1 MTNLTLSLYKIFLKE
16 IKFSNINESRKLL
29 IKKELRNK
37 IILNKNLKGIPL
49 SKSIDGMIFNLK
61 YITTNKNNIYIKRKI
76 INMIT
81 L

>member
-1 MTNLTLSLYKIFLKE
+1 MSNLTLSLYKIFLKE
-16 IKFSNINESRKLL
+16 LQFSNINQSRKIL

-37 IILNKNLKGIPL
+37 IILNKNLQGIAL

-61 YITTNKNNIYIKRKI
+61 YIATNKNNIQMQRKI